1 MHLFLLF
8 ARFHC
13 IGESTRFRPL
23 PILNNPLCISDK
35 AEKSQIGLVAIQEM
49 TGGLAAL
56 CSSLASAANRIHD
69 CLRGTN
75 RSTEWV
81 FRKLRL
87 LLETGGGSRRLDIQD
102 LKRMGA
108 RLCLRRSLMLPRV
121 PMSIVVAWRRRITA
135 TIYLEMP

>member
-1 MHLFLLF
+1 
-8 ARFHC
+8 
-13 IGESTRFRPL
+13 
-23 PILNNPLCISDK
+23 
-35 AEKSQIGLVAIQEM
+35 M

-56 CSSLASAANRIHD
+56 CSSLASAANRIHY
-69 CLRGTN
+69 CLRGIN
-75 RSTEWV
+75 RSMEWV

-121 PMSIVVAWRRRITA
+121 RMSIVVGMAPEDHSD
-135 TIYLEMP
+135 YLPRNAVKEHYDPVPHAI